1 MPFDLKA
8 ALDKVPADKRKAVE
22 DALKE
27 STEFILHLDAVAD
40 EASTAKARVTEV
52 EGNLKT
58 IEDRWKLAN
67 DEFSKL
73 VDDQDATQKERDDA
87 RAKLAAAETA
97 KTEAQARLAQALE
110 TQPKVDLS
118 KYLTAEQI
126 ENQRRTDAA
135 NQTAYFT
142 EALDVMDEIRA
153 VTGKG
158 VKSGELIKNAMA
170 AKQTP
175 REYAEATYKLQEIR
189 DTKAK
194 EQRDKEIK
202 EATDA
207 GYAKA
212 LADSRNPATRTL
224 GDSEDPFYTPKA
236 EAKDGPKQP
245 WDENPDVTPKDEQD
259 LLRELHG
266 MIQ

>member
-8 ALDKVPADKRKAVE
+8 ALEKVPADKRKAVE

-40 EASTAKARVTEV
+40 EASTATAKIAEQAA
-52 EGNLKT
+52 NLKV
-58 IEDRWKLAN
+58 IEERWASAN
-67 DEFSKL
+67 AEFSKT
-73 VDDQDATQKERDDA
+73 VDDLDATEKERDAA
-87 RAKLAAAETA
+87 RAKLEASEKAT
-97 KTEAQARLAQALE
+97 TEARARLAQALE

-126 ENQRRTDAA
+126 ETQRRTDAA

-194 EQRDKEIK
+194 EQREKEIK